1 MASQPLLQP
10 LLPQR
15 LTDARAEIASVE
27 WLVEPF
33 WPGLRL
39 LARVS
44 DGAATFTD
52 ASGEP
57 VVDASLVAVMVAGV
71 GAASAVVDGVLTSM
85 HLDDSAAD
93 PFVAVDLL
101 ELDRQSLLDVP
112 FQERRRLLTSVV
124 APGPRL
130 AVSSAVKPPLAG
142 WFGAWRE
149 NGFSHCVA
157 RHQNARYRPGERA
170 DDCLKLPLPST
181 SGSAPSFGS
190 RLFGSRE
197 RTRRIE
203 D

>member
-1 MASQPLLQP
+1 MQP

-39 LARVS
+39 LACVS
-44 DGAATFTD
+44 DGAVTLAD
-52 ASGEP
+52 ADGEP
-57 VVDASLVAVMVAGV
+57 LADADLESVLAAGV
-71 GAASAVVDGVLTSM
+71 GGSAVVDGVLTSM
-85 HLDDSAAD
+85 HLDSSEDAD

-101 ELDRQSLLDVP
+101 ELDGQWLLDVP

-149 NGFSHCVA
+149 HGFSHCVA

-170 DDCLKLPLPST
+170 DDCLKLPLPNT
-181 SGSAPSFGS
+181 SAPAPSFGS

-197 RTRRIE
+197 RTTRIE

>member
-1 MASQPLLQP
+1 ML

-52 ASGEP
+52 AAGEP
-57 VVDASLVAVMVAGV
+57 IADAELESILAAGA
-71 GAASAVVDGVLTSM
+71 GASAVVDGILTSM
-85 HLDDSAAD
+85 RFEGAGAD

-101 ELDRQSLLDVP
+101 ELDGQSLLDVP
-112 FQERRRLLTSVV
+112 FQERRRLLTAVV
-124 APGPRL
+124 GPGPQL

-149 NGFSHCVA
+149 NGFGHCVA
-157 RHQNARYRPGERA
+157 RHQNARYRPGERS
-170 DDCLKLPLPST
+170 DDCLKLPIPSA
-181 SGSAPSFGS
+181 SAPAPSFGS

-197 RTRRIE
+197 RTPRIR